1 MPKINPE
8 DVLARLLADTPRNL
22 LKGENV
28 VRDTDNEAQALIETF
43 ATYARPVDLKPG
55 DIVKWKP
62 GMKNKRRPA
71 EDELAVV
78 VEIYPQPVYRH
89 YAKFA
94 GSPVY
99 DEPINARIALLD
111 HDGEFMVYGFDLA
124 RFEKAGS

>member
-1 MPKINPE
+1 MPKINAE
-8 DVLARLLADTPRNL
+8 EVFARLMADTPRSL
-22 LKGENV
+22 LKGEVV
-28 VRDTDNEAQALIETF
+28 VRDTSNAAQALAEAF

-78 VEIYPQPVYRH
+78 VEIYPQPIFRH
-89 YAKFA
+89 FAKFA

-111 HDGEFMVYGFDLA
+111 HDGEFMAYGFDLS
-124 RFEKAGS
+124 RFEKVED